1 MSLAIK
7 FKNTNSWLNGFS
19 DRLVKLLRIEVSRSR
34 TRTYQNDRS
43 ITAPIDSSGSLRSSL
58 EAVKKSYNDGFGSNI
73 MGNDYADK
81 INDGGTANPSIGS
94 LISWI
99 RKKPVTLQ
107 TTGNRVV
114 NLTEGR
120 IKHLAKNIKKSIQ
133 SIGIQRTG
141 FIDDALKDVMK
152 EIDSIHSP
160 LIKDVELN
168 VDEILKRAGY
178 VKKGDN
184 YIIK

>member
-1 MSLAIK
+1 MSLDIK
-7 FKNTNSWLNGFS
+7 FKNTKSWLKGFS
-19 DRLVKLLRIEVSRSR
+19 DKLVKLLRIEVSRNR
-34 TRTYQNDRS
+34 TRTYKNDRS

-58 EAVKKSYNDGFGSNI
+58 EAVKKSYNGGFGSNI

-81 INDGGTANPSIGS
+81 INDGGDANPSIDS

-99 RKKPVTLQ
+99 RKKPVTLE

-120 IKHLAKNIKKSIQ
+120 IRHLAKNIKQSIQ
-133 SIGIQRTG
+133 SVGIQKTG
-141 FIDDALKDVMK
+141 FIDDALENIMK
-152 EIDSIHSP
+152 EIDSIDAA
-160 LIKDVELN
+160 LVKDVGL
-168 VDEILKRAGY
+168 DFDKILTTSGY
-178 VKKGDN
+178 TKEGNN

>member
-1 MSLAIK
+1 VSLVAK
-7 FKNTNSWLNGFS
+7 FNNTNAWLNGFS
-19 DRLVKLLRIEVSRSR
+19 DRLVKLLRIEVSRNR
-34 TRTYQNDRS
+34 TRRYQNGRS

-58 EAVKKSYNDGFGSNI
+58 EAVKKNYDDGFGSNI

-81 INDGGTANPSIGS
+81 INDGGRANPSIGS

-120 IKHLAKNIKKSIQ
+120 IKHLAKNIKQSIE
-133 SIGIQRTG
+133 SIGIKETG
-141 FIDDALKDVMK
+141 FIDDAVEDVMK
-152 EIDSIHSP
+152 EINSIDSALAKDIGLDIDRI
-160 LIKDVELN
+160 LIT
-168 VDEILKRAGY
+168 AGY
-178 VKKGDN
+178 TKEGDN